1 MSEERRELSVP
12 PDVEAQG
19 GSEILRLFVTDGALS
34 LSMQR
39 AFDEPEMWG
48 QLLAELA
55 TQVAEIYA
63 RETPLDA
70 AEALA
75 DIRLAL
81 DAAFD
86 RIEREQASAIN

>member
-1 MSEERRELSVP
+1 MPQEIKELSAP

-19 GSEILRLFVTDGALS
+19 GTEILRLFVTDGSLS

-39 AFDEPEMWG
+39 AFAAPEMWG

-55 TQVAEIYA
+55 RQVAEVYA
-63 RETPLDA
+63 RETAMDA

-75 DIRLAL
+75 EIRLAL
-81 DAAFD
+81 EVSFD
-86 RIEREQASAIN
+86 RIESGRGAMN

>member
-1 MSEERRELSVP
+1 MTEERRELSVP

-55 TQVAEIYA
+55 MQVAEVYA
-63 RETPLDA
+63 RETRLDA
-70 AEALA
+70 NEALGG
-75 DIRLAL
+75 IRHAL
-81 DAAFD
+81 NAAFD
-86 RIEREQASAIN
+86 RIESERGVSIN

>member
-1 MSEERRELSVP
+1 MTEVKRELSAP
-12 PDVEAQG
+12 PDVERQG
-19 GSEILRLFVTDGALS
+19 GTEILRLFVTNGALS

-55 TQVAEIYA
+55 MQIAHVYG
-63 RETPLDA
+63 RETPFDTA
-70 AEALA
+70 RALA

-81 DAAFD
+81 DASFD
-86 RIEREQASAIN
+86 RIEAEHATLN